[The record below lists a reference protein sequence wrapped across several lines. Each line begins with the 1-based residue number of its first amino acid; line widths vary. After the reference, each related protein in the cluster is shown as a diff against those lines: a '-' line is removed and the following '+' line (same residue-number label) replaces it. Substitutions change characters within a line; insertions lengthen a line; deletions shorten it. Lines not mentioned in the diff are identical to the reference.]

1 MSIKKSIKD
10 LTAMLPSKTNKHRA
24 YADQVLNL
32 FKDRKIEKRKEAEK
46 LLEQLA
52 SRGKGPQSAI
62 NKINEK
68 YSKAESATGKLD
80 RRELRDYFVSG
91 TTHHIIT
98 YEQKLKKAGT
108 IKARSYE
115 IETPFAVPIKAK
127 NKEDAEEKAQA
138 WSAKTWILGEGADS
152 YAGKSKKFTG
162 AKIKS
167 VSPIT
172 NFTPA
177 REGSQLMRAAQP
189 VEYSFIPTDH
199 SLIKTPGFCV
209 LDQFLGIYSPL
220 IKHMNKDY
228 FINLC
233 YEVRGEQRPAK
244 KIISAL
250 DVGIEGI
257 EDDSDSEAWTI
268 KDGVSP
274 DMLKQI
280 CMREDIS
287 HYCFDITRKC
297 FSKHVSKHR
306 NYPSLVY
313 YCINNHMYWISDK
326 EKAYNLVQQAR

>member
-1 MSIKKSIKD
+1 MNLNKAIKELKFQTIGMNQKYR
-10 LTAMLPSKTNKHRA
+10 P

-46 LLEQLA
+46 LLDQLA
-52 SRGKGPQSAI
+52 SRGKAPQSAI
-62 NKINEK
+62 KKLNEK

-80 RRELRDYFVSG
+80 RRELKDYFVSG
-91 TTHHIIT
+91 VIHTIHT
-98 YEQKLKKAGT
+98 YKQQFKKTGT
-108 IKARSYE
+108 VKERHYNIQ
-115 IETPFAVPIKAK
+115 TPFALPIKAK
-127 NKEDAEEKAQA
+127 SKAEAE
-138 WSAKTWILGEGADS
+138 
-152 YAGKSKKFTG
+152 KKFTEAASSSATQTG
-162 AKIKS
+162 EDSNIAKTRKFQSASIS
-167 VSPIT
+167 SIEPQS
-172 NFTPA
+172 NFKT
-177 REGSQLMRAAQP
+177 ESESSQLMRAASP
-189 VEYSFIPTDH
+189 VEYSFIPADH

-220 IKHMNKDY
+220 IKHVNKEY

-250 DVGIEGI
+250 DVGIQGI

-287 HYCFDITRKC
+287 HYCFDITRK
-297 FSKHVSKHR
+297 
-306 NYPSLVY
+306 
-313 YCINNHMYWISDK
+313 
-326 EKAYNLVQQAR
+326 